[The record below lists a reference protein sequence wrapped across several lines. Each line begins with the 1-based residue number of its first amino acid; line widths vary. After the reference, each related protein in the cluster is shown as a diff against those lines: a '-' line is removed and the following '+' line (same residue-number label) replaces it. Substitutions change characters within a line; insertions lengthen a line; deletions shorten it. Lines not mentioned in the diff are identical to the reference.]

1 MAVIDATSLEVLSGA
16 PRPDPEL
23 WGAAFLAGYG
33 DATAAV
39 YSLGLRQWFGWCES
53 NGADPIDVRRT
64 HFDLWRRDLEARG
77 KAPAT
82 IANRLG
88 AVAMFYRWLHEE
100 ELLVRNPAAH
110 LKRPSVSS
118 ESETIGLDRAEL
130 GRLLYEAETG
140 TPSEYALVSLLA
152 LNGLRVSEALG
163 IDITDLAVQR
173 GHRTVSIVGKGNKP
187 ATIPMPPRVCR
198 AVDLACG
205 ERTEGPL
212 ILDTRGVRMNRH
224 SAGWVIDKLARRAGI
239 DHHVHPHALRHA
251 CVTVA
256 LDAGVPL
263 RDVQNMARHA
273 DPRTTSRYDRARHNL
288 DRHASYIVASY
299 VAGG

>member
-1 MAVIDATSLEVLSGA
+1 MNIITATTIDPAT
-16 PRPDPEL
+16 PRRPNPEL
-23 WGAAFLAGYG
+23 LGAAFLAGYG
-33 DATAAV
+33 DSTASA

-53 NGADPIDVRRT
+53 NGLSPMDVRRT
-64 HFDLWRRDLEARG
+64 HFDLWRRHLESTN
-77 KAPAT
+77 KATAT

-88 AVAMFYRWLHEE
+88 AIAMFYRWLHEE
-100 ELLVRNPAAH
+100 EIINRNPAAH
-110 LKRPSVSS
+110 LKRPSVSG
-118 ESETIGLDRAEL
+118 ESNTIGLDRAEM
-130 GRLLYEAETG
+130 GRLLYESERG
-140 TPSEYALVSLLA
+140 RPSEYALVALLSLNA
-152 LNGLRVSEALG
+152 LRVSEALG
-163 IDITDLAVQR
+163 INIEDMAIRR
-173 GHRTVSIVGKGNKP
+173 GHRTVPIIGKGHKP

-212 ILDTRGVRMNRH
+212 ILDTRGRRMNRH

-251 CVTVA
+251 SITAA

-273 DPRTTSRYDRARHNL
+273 DPRTTSRYDRARTNL
-288 DRHASYIVASY
+288 DRHASYIVASF

>member
-1 MAVIDATSLEVLSGA
+1 MAALDANAVELVDGGRL
-16 PRPDPEL
+16 DPEL
-23 WGAAFLAGYG
+23 LAQMFLAGYG
-33 DATAAV
+33 DSTAGV
-39 YSLGLRQWFGWCES
+39 YSLGLRQWFEFCS
-53 NGADPIDVRRT
+53 YNGLDPLLVRRT
-64 HFDLWRRDLEARG
+64 HFDLWRRHLEAAG

-88 AVAMFYRWLHEE
+88 AIVMFYRWLFDED
-100 ELLVRNPAAH
+100 LIARNPAERI
-110 LKRPSVSS
+110 KRPSRPG
-118 ESETIGLDRAEL
+118 ESPTIGLDRGEVS
-130 GRLLYEAETG
+130 RLLYAAERG
-140 TPSEYALVSLLA
+140 TVYEYALVSLLA

-163 IDITDLAVQR
+163 IDIESLGAQR
-173 GHRTVSIVGKGNKP
+173 GHRTVSIIGKGNKP

-205 ERTEGPL
+205 ERTTGPL
-212 ILDTRGVRMNRH
+212 ILDTRGQRMNRH
-224 SAGWVIDKLARRAGI
+224 SAGWVIDKLSRRAGI
-239 DHHVHPHALRHA
+239 EHHVHPHALRHA
-251 CVTVA
+251 SITAA

-299 VAGG
+299 LAGG